1 MTPFRRELTVV
12 GTMADLPRIG
22 KFVEDVCDQADVDPA
37 ARFSVLT
44 AVDEA
49 CSNIFEHAYRGRAGE
64 LSLAL
69 ETRGQDL
76 VITLHDRGHAF
87 NPEGVPAP
95 DLGLTLDQRP
105 IGGLGLHL
113 MRKLMDRVYFIFSSE
128 HGNTLVMEKHAVVR
142 GVVASDPPT
151 GQPAGGSH

>member
-1 MTPFRRELTVV
+1 MTAFRRELTVV

-22 KFVEDVCDQADVDPA
+22 EFIEEVCDQAEVDPT
-37 ARFSVLT
+37 ARFAVLT
-44 AVDEA
+44 AIDEA

-64 LSLAL
+64 LSLAM

-76 VITLHDRGHAF
+76 VITLHDRGGAF

-113 MRKLMDRVYFIFSSE
+113 MRKLMDKIFFIFSSE

-142 GVVASDPPT
+142 GAMTTDS
-151 GQPAGGSH
+151 